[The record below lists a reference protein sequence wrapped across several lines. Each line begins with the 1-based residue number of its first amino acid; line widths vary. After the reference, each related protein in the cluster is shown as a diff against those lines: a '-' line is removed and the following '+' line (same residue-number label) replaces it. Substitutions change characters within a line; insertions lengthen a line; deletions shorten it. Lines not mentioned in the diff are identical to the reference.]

1 MPKATRKS
9 SDETEEQSLSAVTNP
24 QEARDHVMDLESLM
38 NNMKEKIETGNMTDL
53 LKQTIENMKIWLVST
68 FPSLESAD
76 VNIIANAIK
85 DKEYKVLLPRTED
98 TEALLEELLPSSDLP
113 SASSIVREIQDVD
126 TLSANDQEL
135 IAGLFDSLET
145 AHDQLAMASRL
156 IGRLAHTP
164 EAETN

>member
-38 NNMKEKIETGNMTDL
+38 NKMKEKIEIGNTTDL
-53 LKQTIENMKIWLVST
+53 LKQTIGNMKIRLVST

-85 DKEYKVLLPRTED
+85 DKEYKVLLPRMEE
-98 TEALLEELLPSSDLP
+98 TEALLEELLPSSDVP
-113 SASSIVREIQDVD
+113 SASSIV
-126 TLSANDQEL
+126 
-135 IAGLFDSLET
+135 
-145 AHDQLAMASRL
+145 
-156 IGRLAHTP
+156 
-164 EAETN
+164 